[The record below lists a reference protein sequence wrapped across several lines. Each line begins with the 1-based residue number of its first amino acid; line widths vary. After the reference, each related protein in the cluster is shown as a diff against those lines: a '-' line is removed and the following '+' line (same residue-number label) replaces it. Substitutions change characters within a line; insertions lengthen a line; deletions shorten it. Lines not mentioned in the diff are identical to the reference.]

1 MSEKKKFSFEE
12 GHKRETRK
20 SYQQY
25 LKEVSMSKTG
35 DADMDDESIRRSK
48 RTPVPKRGF
57 KLIDDYDSK
66 KTPKKK
72 GKDSLKDT
80 MTDLAIKKEVVFAS
94 DTNESADD
102 YEKGN
107 QSEDNE
113 ERSFTK
119 DDFIDEP
126 RRSGRVKKPK
136 KFEKDDNSSSTK
148 RGRKKLNEPDLEIKP
163 DPDLETTPK
172 KTASVRTPGSKIDKN
187 LPIKLND
194 VHQVL
199 SGPELV
205 KLRRK
210 QPVEGDHSFGRT
222 SKKSPLKRKS
232 EIDNENL
239 DSSTLITHKK
249 SKKQFQEENVF
260 IKQELEADESV
271 INHQR
276 SYESYVSKYT
286 TASSSSLVATTNK
299 VTEDVVSHSKKEE
312 RVLKKFNER
321 KKDEEVL
328 KKSNERKK
336 EEDVLKK
343 SNEKSSHKSPK
354 NKKTEKLIISFKKNP
369 LKSKFKKNGNSSY
382 QKIESLKEINLHGDS
397 TAVASATSN
406 DIFEE
411 KIITEEVSDAMVPI
425 ILPETVTSSLAN
437 DASKKRKKKKRNKES
452 NEKIISC
459 EVFSVEDTQI
469 SKVKKKKIYK
479 RRNGEKVLVRL
490 IKNYCNRAGQ
500 VVKTESILIEN
511 TLNNKQTSHQNMG
524 KPISNTNELLCED
537 PPLDGSISVKEEVTI
552 DSAPLP
558 SKKKVIISQKN
569 KPGKKATKVKSRPAN
584 RVVTKNGKVVGKTTK
599 GMKKTGVPTL
609 PDAIQQSNTVSQ
621 TYETHTEPKNAYN
634 LFCRKYRSYVK
645 EQYPDADFS
654 EISRKLANLWQM
666 TPKAEKKE
674 HRDKFAAIQPSNE
687 INKEKMKLARLNTLS
702 PIRWSDAEFKYIKES
717 IQKHE
722 SFDLPRFKTKHL
734 TSTDL
739 AAHLQLLGESL
750 NSIGAAL
757 QEQSTMNVHGAMS
770 VLLDSILCAVAP
782 LSFITSFVP
791 EMNVIEAER
800 QARILDNIAYILPGL

>member
-172 KTASVRTPGSKIDKN
+172 KTASVRTP
-187 LPIKLND
+187 
-194 VHQVL
+194 
-199 SGPELV
+199 
-205 KLRRK
+205 
-210 QPVEGDHSFGRT
+210 GDHSFGRT